1 MRFAAPGTV
10 RRDERPPV
18 ATGIAPL
25 PGAALRVSAQER
37 YRITPRL
44 WPERMCSGVEP
55 SHPYVLTYWTAA
67 LGPNAVS
74 ELLRLIMAARR
85 RSEIPHPV
93 FLSVFCR
100 EGLVH
105 LHSRAVW
112 VRPLLPL
119 LGRRHVGRLTPRLQQ
134 QHRRDLLSIHYR
146 MPPGGYKRGTRH
158 AS

>member
-67 LGPNAVS
+67 LEPNAVS

-93 FLSVFCR
+93 FLSVLCR

-105 LHSRAVW
+105 LHNREVW

-119 LGRRHVGRLTPRLQQ
+119 LGRRHVGRLTPRLRQ
-134 QHRRDLLSIHYR
+134 QHRRDLLSVHYR
-146 MPPGGYKRGTRH
+146 VPLGEY
-158 AS
+158 

>member
-93 FLSVFCR
+93 FLSVLCR

-105 LHSRAVW
+105 LHNREVW

-119 LGRRHVGRLTPRLQQ
+119 LGRRHVGRLTPRPRQ
-134 QHRRDLLSIHYR
+134 QHRRDLLSVHYR
-146 MPPGGYKRGTRH
+146 VPLREY
-158 AS
+158 